1 MAELLTPSIAYA
13 YNQKAKALP
22 YNGMQDIGERRR
34 LRQDLQERCG
44 ITELEAI
51 NILNGFHIDTYCV
64 KYLRKAREAAEGTPE
79 PTKKKAFYN
88 SSEWK
93 ATRARVLAR
102 DTGIDIYLYITE
114 GRVVPADTVHHIV
127 ELMEDYSKRCDLDNL
142 ISISEATH
150 SMISKAYKDEI
161 KKAQMQQT
169 LRECISEYKKRLA
182 G

>member
-51 NILNGFHIDTYCV
+51 NILNGFHIDTYCI

-79 PTKKKAFYN
+79 PTKKRLQAIGGKKPKKFYIIRPEIEIEYIKN
-88 SSEWK
+88 PILG
-93 ATRARVLAR
+93 R
-102 DTGIDIYLYITE
+102 LYIMLNYW
-114 GRVVPADTVHHIV
+114 RFI
-127 ELMEDYSKRCDLDNL
+127 
-142 ISISEATH
+142 
-150 SMISKAYKDEI
+150 KAGYYWIFTYKVYYI
-161 KKAQMQQT
+161 AFPRIYRKA
-169 LRECISEYKKRLA
+169 ENE
-182 G
+182 